1 MDNKLQQLE
10 VKLERKLTESAYRTD
25 SKLHQMDK
33 NFTSQLNTIR
43 KDHFHY
49 DKRFRQLVDSVK
61 EIVTIA
67 GQQIGKLTDNF
78 TLHNQY
84 LEKAET
90 HFQASKENHRDI
102 ALYYRQMIGP
112 MDQLIVDLAYVVHTL
127 KAHYP
132 IPMSEDQAKS
142 WDPSYEVTTSYVP
155 VEAS

>member
-1 MDNKLQQLE
+1 MDNKLQQLK
-10 VKLERKLTESAYRTD
+10 VKLERKLTESSYKVD

-33 NFTSQLNTIR
+33 SLTGQLNTIR
-43 KDHFHY
+43 KDHFHS

-61 EIVTIA
+61 EIISMA

-90 HFQASKENHRDI
+90 HFQAFKENHRDI
-102 ALYYRQMIGP
+102 ALYYRHMIGP
-112 MDQLIVDLAYVVHTL
+112 MDQLVANMPYVVRTL

-132 IPMSEDQAKS
+132 KPIPKDETES
-142 WDPSYEVTTSYVP
+142 
-155 VEAS
+155 